1 MYLVKTMFWDE
12 EITPEE
18 EEEIIEWVAQNFYKY
33 GLETAAIMFLES
45 LKPISR
51 YGSSMGQ
58 MFLSPM
64 LPFLGDS
71 VTIKGDKAMR
81 VFEKD
86 ENVEKLIQRL
96 EDMAVNGAEI
106 KQDDEQEKEESV
118 EAEKEKNIDEGK
130 KGWRKHLPF

>member
-1 MYLVKTMFWDE
+1 MFWDE

-18 EEEIIEWVAQNFYKY
+18 EEEVIEWIAREFYKY

-58 MFLSPM
+58 MFVSPM
-64 LPFLGDS
+64 LPILGDNMMM
-71 VTIKGDKAMR
+71 KGDKAMR
-81 VFEKD
+81 IFEKD

-96 EDMAVNGAEI
+96 EDMAVNGVENE
-106 KQDDEQEKEESV
+106 KETKEEPSNKEDDEVVTEE
-118 EAEKEKNIDEGK
+118 K
-130 KGWRKHLPF
+130 KGWRRFLPF